1 MMKKTYKSSLLA
13 LSVLASFTSCSESE
27 SLQQAN
33 LSKDKITF
41 HATLDNSWKPMSPA
55 SSSRAA
61 IAAATEKGPIV
72 VPTPFGKPLYLHPVV
87 QDGIHIWSKEG
98 KPITR
103 SGAPLEDVEHER
115 VAQTRGSMKD
125 NIGAY
130 GSFGVT
136 AIYKNGE
143 NNLSLFQEENGDP
156 KIAVATSTTEDKV
169 WEIKDS
175 RWPVGSEVSFHAFA
189 PYSAGSTSPLGFKP
203 DVDNEKTQ
211 ITYTASTTDIV
222 NQPDLILATAKG
234 SQSDNALDLNFNHAL
249 TAVTFA
255 IDKDLADVLGAGKK
269 LTSITLSGIPNE
281 GTYDLAVMKGEGTAA
296 PVWQLA
302 QDGGSNKTGT
312 YTFDLKNQDIVTG
325 KDFALTS
332 DNNTLMMIP
341 QTLPETAKLNFQFE
355 LDGVLQSLIIDM
367 KDQVWLPGK
376 SVIYK
381 LSASAINTLSN
392 PEVIFPDN
400 TEWTKVGYPKSS
412 FEVGEAIGLYA
423 VSKDGKVV
431 IPNVKLTKG
440 QDGNWKTEND
450 QRFLFTTNYSYFAYY
465 PYRNSPDPLDVNVN
479 ATTADEFFKDKI
491 AKWEPAKDQKEKSAL
506 LNQDLQVASG
516 VVEADASTLTFEMA
530 HSMGLAVL
538 NLKDKKV
545 VERRTF
551 RTTDFTYYFPELPD
565 NLRATSAPDKSLYT
579 DSETEPSQTVHASTN
594 FKSYSPYMSK
604 KNLYMQIIKPS
615 ENVVFVAAEE
625 KGKPRSGWGA
635 LYPDRSTFSVTEN
648 GVVSK
653 DIYSD
658 ADFYYLACYLT
669 AKDKYEDNK
678 VQKFVVTANGTYKL
692 QCWGASGIGQQNND
706 WGGRGGYAEG
716 DCTLDM
722 SKILYVCVGGKGNQY
737 NNPTTSYGK
746 VYYNWGGGYGGG
758 ATSIT
763 TTLRYEGVR
772 KGLKSE
778 TEKGQLAEYVNHKD
792 EVLLVAGGGGGAEW
806 SGQYGGAGG
815 GDNGGTPKTGT
826 TNNYTGAK
834 CWCFGKGATQTAGGD
849 AIGQD
854 HVCNGGEKAGFGY
867 GGSAATNN
875 DFGPTGGGGWYGGG
889 GAPLG
894 GIAGGGSS
902 YGKTSNSPYSS
913 TAPILTNYKTIC
925 GWSNF
930 SPYNESENKIPVP
943 GGKSNEFE
951 QKGHEGHGA
960 CVITQTSFN

>member
-1 MMKKTYKSSLLA
+1 MKKTYKSSLLA

-41 HATLDNSWKPMSPA
+41 HATLDNSWKPLSPA

-72 VPTPFGKPLYLHPVV
+72 VSTPFGKPLYLHPVV

-156 KIAVATSTTEDKV
+156 KIAVATSTNEDKV

-203 DVDNEKTQ
+203 DVDGEKTL

-234 SQSDNALDLNFNHAL
+234 SQSDNALGLNFSHAL

-281 GTYDLAVMKGEGTAA
+281 GTYELAVMKGEGNAA
-296 PVWQLA
+296 PEWQFA
-302 QDGGSNKTGT
+302 RDGGSYKTGI
-312 YTFDLKNQDIVTG
+312 YTFDLKDQNIVTG

-341 QTLPETAKLNFQFE
+341 QTLPESAKLNFQFE

-381 LSASAINTLSN
+381 LSAKAINTLSN
-392 PEVIFPDN
+392 PDVIFPDN
-400 TEWTKVGYPKSS
+400 TEWAKVGYPKSS
-412 FEVGEAIGLYA
+412 FDAGEAIGLYA
-423 VSKDGKVV
+423 VSKDGLVV

-465 PYRNSPDPLDVNVN
+465 PYRNSPYPLDVNVN
-479 ATTADEFFKDKI
+479 AATADEFFKDKI
-491 AKWEPAKDQKEKSAL
+491 AKWEPANDQKEESAL
-506 LNQDLQVASG
+506 VSQDLQVASG
-516 VVEADASTLTFEMA
+516 VVKADASTLEFNMA
-530 HSMGLAVL
+530 RQVGLAVL
-538 NLKDKKV
+538 TLSDKKIPV
-545 VERRTF
+545 TCYFKDNSYMYYYGDKTITPNISKTEGEWTL
-551 RTTDFTYYFPELPD
+551 TASTDFIG
-565 NLRATSAPDKSLYT
+565 N
-579 DSETEPSQTVHASTN
+579 V
-594 FKSYSPYMSK
+594 PYCVTK
-604 KNLYMQIIKPS
+604 GTKYLQIIPLRVQTSFKAGNPNDDTRTHWGFLKS
-615 ENVVFVAAEE
+615 HSLTSTESTPQQLSIQADPAFIYGVRDFEYDTGYNPVTGAGVGHEVDFVQE
-625 KGKPRSGWGA
+625 
-635 LYPDRSTFSVTEN
+635 F
-648 GVVSK
+648 GVPE
-653 DIYSD
+653 D
-658 ADFYYLACYLT
+658 A
-669 AKDKYEDNK
+669 
-678 VQKFVVTANGTYKL
+678 TYKL
-692 QCWGASGIGQQNND
+692 ECWGAGSAKNTAWNGYSYSGFG
-706 WGGRGGYAEG
+706 GGYSKGNA
-716 DCTLDM
+716 TL
-722 SKILYVCVGGKGNQY
+722 KEKNTLYVCVGGEGTRNDPNKPNHGS
-737 NNPTTSYGK
+737 SYGGFGG
-746 VYYNWGGGYGGG
+746 YNGGRDSRNGANISKIGGSGGGGATHIGFKKAMLTAFKQDYDTQLIMVAGGRGGDCYHWEGGYGGG
-758 ATSIT
+758 DAGGFSNSASQGHNAISNYDASGNFYDPHKNNAPSWYKFGMGEQA
-763 TTLRYEGVR
+763 RQAAG
-772 KGLKSE
+772 
-778 TEKGQLAEYVNHKD
+778 TEHGS
-792 EVLLVAGGGGGAEW
+792 GGGGGGFW
-806 SGQYGGAGG
+806 GGWAG
-815 GDNGGTPKTGT
+815 
-826 TNNYTGAK
+826 TNS
-834 CWCFGKGATQTAGGD
+834 
-849 AIGQD
+849 
-854 HVCNGGEKAGFGY
+854 V
-867 GGSAATNN
+867 SS
-875 DFGPTGGGGWYGGG
+875 GGGGTGYVNK
-889 GAPLG
+889 AFLSQDAET
-894 GIAGGGSS
+894 IAGN
-902 YGKTSNSPYSS
+902 KTFKSPAGIDE
-913 TAPILTNYKTIC
+913 T
-925 GWSNF
+925 
-930 SPYNESENKIPVP
+930 
-943 GGKSNEFE
+943 
-951 QKGHEGHGA
+951 GHKGHGA
-960 CVITQTSFN
+960 AKISWEAKKCFNP

>member
-143 NNLSLFQEENGDP
+143 NNVSLFQEENGDP

-281 GTYDLAVMKGEGTAA
+281 GTYDLAVMKGEGNAA
-296 PVWQLA
+296 PEWQLA
-302 QDGGSNKTGT
+302 QDGGSNKTGK
-312 YTFDLKNQDIVTG
+312 YTFDLKDQDIVTG

-341 QTLPETAKLNFQFE
+341 QTLPESAKLNFQFE

-367 KDQVWLPGK
+367 KDQVWQPGK

-381 LSASAINTLSN
+381 LSAKAINTLNN
-392 PEVIFPDN
+392 PEVVYP
-400 TEWTKVGYPKSS
+400 TTWTAVGYPKQS
-412 FEVGEAIGLYA
+412 FNANEAVGLYA

-431 IPNVKLTKG
+431 IPNIKLVKQ
-440 QDGNWKTEND
+440 QDDQGNSIWKTENN
-450 QRFLFTTNYSYFAYY
+450 QRFLFTTNYKYFAYY
-465 PYRNSPDPLDVNVN
+465 PYSNTAPTIDKE
-479 ATTADEFFKDKI
+479 ATTAAAFFKDMI
-491 AKWEPAKDQKEKSAL
+491 DKWTPVSAQQNVNTL
-506 LNQDLQVASG
+506 VSQDLQVASG
-516 VVEADASTLTFEMA
+516 VVKADASTLEFKMD
-530 HSMGLAVL
+530 HQVSLAVL
-538 NLKDKKV
+538 TLSDKKIPV
-545 VERRTF
+545 TCYFKDNSYMYYYGDKSKVPNISKTEGEKTLIAS
-551 RTTDFTYYFPELPD
+551 TDFKDHVPYCINKGTKYLQIIPLGVQTSFKAGNPNDDTRTYWGFLKSHSLTPTESTPQQLSIQADPAFIYLVRDFAYDTRYNP
-565 NLRATSAPDKSLYT
+565 ATGAGVGH
-579 DSETEPSQTVHASTN
+579 ETE
-594 FKSYSPYMSK
+594 
-604 KNLYMQIIKPS
+604 
-615 ENVVFVAAEE
+615 FVQEFRVPE
-625 KGKPRSGWGA
+625 
-635 LYPDRSTFSVTEN
+635 
-648 GVVSK
+648 
-653 DIYSD
+653 D
-658 ADFYYLACYLT
+658 AI
-669 AKDKYEDNK
+669 
-678 VQKFVVTANGTYKL
+678 YKL
-692 QCWGASGIGQQNND
+692 ECWGASSQQNTAWNGYGYPDDGGGYSIGNAKLKEKNTLYICVGGLGIGNGTNGTRWYGGWPGYNGGATGRDAYMHDTSRYGSCGGGGATHIGFKKAMLTAFKKDYDTQLIMVA
-706 WGGRGGYAEG
+706 GGRGG
-716 DCTLDM
+716 DC
-722 SKILYVCVGGKGNQY
+722 
-737 NNPTTSYGK
+737 
-746 VYYNWGGGYGGG
+746 YNWVGGYGGG
-758 ATSIT
+758 DTAGAMTYANNDKTVISNYDGNGNFIDPKNSKNNIPYWYLFGMGVT
-763 TTLRYEGVR
+763 PRDSQSTPRYPN
-772 KGLKSE
+772 
-778 TEKGQLAEYVNHKD
+778 AC
-792 EVLLVAGGGGGAEW
+792 
-806 SGQYGGAGG
+806 GGAGG
-815 GDNGGTPKTGT
+815 GFWGGWAVSSTG
-826 TNNYTGAK
+826 Y
-834 CWCFGKGATQTAGGD
+834 
-849 AIGQD
+849 
-854 HVCNGGEKAGFGY
+854 Y
-867 GGSAATNN
+867 GS
-875 DFGPTGGGGWYGGG
+875 GGGGTGYVNK
-889 GAPLG
+889 AFLDSEAKT
-894 GIAGGGSS
+894 IAG
-902 YGKTSNSPYSS
+902 NQQFDSPDGE
-913 TAPILTNYKTIC
+913 K
-925 GWSNF
+925 
-930 SPYNESENKIPVP
+930 EN
-943 GGKSNEFE
+943 
-951 QKGHEGHGA
+951 GHKGHGA
-960 CVITQTSFN
+960 AKISWEAKKCFKP

>member
-1 MMKKTYKSSLLA
+1 MKKTYKSSLLA

-41 HATLDNSWKPMSPA
+41 HATLDNSWKSMSPA

-72 VPTPFGKPLYLHPVV
+72 VSTPFGKPLYLHPVV

-156 KIAVATSTTEDKV
+156 KIAVATSTNEDKV

-189 PYSAGSTSPLGFKP
+189 PYSTGSTSPLGFMP
-203 DVDNEKTQ
+203 DVDNEKTR

-281 GTYDLAVMKGEGTAA
+281 GTYDLAVMKGEGNAA
-296 PVWQLA
+296 PEWQFA
-302 QDGGSNKTGT
+302 QDGGSNKIGT
-312 YTFDLKNQDIVTG
+312 YTFDLKDQEIVTG

-381 LSASAINTLSN
+381 LSAKAINTLSN

-400 TEWTKVGYPKSS
+400 TEWAKVGYPKSS

-440 QDGNWKTEND
+440 QDGSWKTENN
-450 QRFLFTTNYSYFAYY
+450 QKFLFTTNYSYFAYY
-465 PYRNSPDPLDVNVN
+465 PYRNSPDPQDVNVN
-479 ATTADEFFKDKI
+479 AATADEFFKDKI
-491 AKWEPAKDQKEKSAL
+491 AKWEPAKDQKEESAL
-506 LNQDLQVASG
+506 VSQDLQVASG
-516 VVEADASTLTFEMA
+516 VIKADASTLEFNMA
-530 HSMGLAVL
+530 RQVGLAVL
-538 NLKDKKV
+538 TLSDKKIPV
-545 VERRTF
+545 TCYFKDNSYMYYYGDKTIEPKISKTEGEK
-551 RTTDFTYYFPELPD
+551 TLTASTDFIG
-565 NLRATSAPDKSLYT
+565 N
-579 DSETEPSQTVHASTN
+579 V
-594 FKSYSPYMSK
+594 PYCVTK
-604 KNLYMQIIKPS
+604 GTKYLQIIPLRVQTSFKAGNP
-615 ENVVFVAAEE
+615 NDDT
-625 KGKPRSGWGA
+625 RTHWGF
-635 LYPDRSTFSVTEN
+635 LKSHSLTPTESTPQQLSIQADPAFIN
-648 GVVSK
+648 GVR
-653 DIYSD
+653 
-658 ADFYYLACYLT
+658 DFEYDTRYDPVTGAG
-669 AKDKYEDNK
+669 AGHEIEFI
-678 VQKFVVTANGTYKL
+678 QEFVVPEDETYKL
-692 QCWGASGIGQQNND
+692 ECWGASSQINTAWHGYGYPD
-706 WGGRGGYAEG
+706 DGGGY
-716 DCTLDM
+716 
-722 SKILYVCVGGKGNQY
+722 SKGNANLKEKNTLYVCVGGVGTA
-737 NNPTTSYGK
+737 NNPNAPQGRNYG
-746 VYYNWGGGYGGG
+746 GFGGYNGGANSRNGVNRNYLGGCGGGG
-758 ATSIT
+758 ATHIGFKKQLLSAFKEDYAAQLIMVAGGRGGDCYDYTGGCGGGDTAGACTSYKEGTFVATNYDINNNFIGPQDSNVPNWYSFGHGIT
-763 TTLRYEGVR
+763 GRMAYDY
-772 KGLKSE
+772 GL
-778 TEKGQLAEYVNHKD
+778 
-792 EVLLVAGGGGGAEW
+792 GGGGGGFW
-806 SGQYGGAGG
+806 GG
-815 GDNGGTPKTGT
+815 
-826 TNNYTGAK
+826 Y
-834 CWCFGKGATQTAGGD
+834 ATFYW
-849 AIGQD
+849 
-854 HVCNGGEKAGFGY
+854 K
-867 GGSAATNN
+867 SS
-875 DFGPTGGGGWYGGG
+875 GGGGTGYVNK
-889 GAPLG
+889 AFLDSEAKT
-894 GIAGGGSS
+894 IAGDQLFD
-902 YGKTSNSPYSS
+902 SPS
-913 TAPILTNYKTIC
+913 
-925 GWSNF
+925 GVQ
-930 SPYNESENKIPVP
+930 ER
-943 GGKSNEFE
+943 
-951 QKGHEGHGA
+951 GHKGHGA
-960 CVITQTSFN
+960 AKISWEAKKCFNP

>member
-72 VPTPFGKPLYLHPVV
+72 VSTPFGKPLYLHPVV

-189 PYSAGSTSPLGFKP
+189 PYSAGSTSPLSFTP
-203 DVDNEKTQ
+203 DVDGEKTQ
-211 ITYTASTTDIV
+211 IKYIALTGKEEIKA
-222 NQPDLILATAKG
+222 QPDLILATAKG
-234 SQSDNALDLNFNHAL
+234 SQSDNALGLNFNHAL

-302 QDGGSNKTGT
+302 QDGGSNKIGT
-312 YTFDLKNQDIVTG
+312 YTFDLKDQDIVTG

-367 KDQVWLPGK
+367 KDQVWQPGK

-400 TEWTKVGYPKSS
+400 TEWAKVGYPKSS
-412 FEVGEAIGLYA
+412 FEDGDAIGLYA

-440 QDGNWKTEND
+440 QDGIWKTENN

-465 PYRNSPDPLDVNVN
+465 PYRNTPDPLDVDVN
-479 ATTADEFFKDKI
+479 AATADEFFKDKI
-491 AKWEPAKDQKEKSAL
+491 TNWNPVKEQKTKDVL
-506 LNQDLQVASG
+506 LRQDLQVAEG
-516 VVEADASTLTFEMA
+516 VIKGDASTLTFNMA

-538 NLKDKKV
+538 NLKEKMVPVK
-545 VERRTF
+545 RTF
-551 RTTDFTYYFPELPD
+551 TTNNYTYYFPKFEGRVTTKP
-565 NLRATSAPDKSLYT
+565 ATTEYT
-579 DSETEPSQTVHASTN
+579 DATEKMTIGVSKNFEGNIPYLASPTE
-594 FKSYSPYMSK
+594 SR
-604 KNLYMQIIKPS
+604 YMQIVKP
-615 ENVVFVAAEE
+615 VTDVAFKAAETSVDKRDSWGILE
-625 KGKPRSGWGA
+625 KDKN
-635 LYPDRSTFSVTEN
+635 TFNVAKNSV
-648 GVVSK
+648 SAK
-653 DIYSD
+653 DITAD
-658 ADFYYLACYLT
+658 AEFYNFSRYYTLKKEVETFT
-669 AKDKYEDNK
+669 APED
-678 VQKFVVTANGTYKL
+678 GDCKL
-692 QCWGASGIGQQNND
+692 ECWGAN
-706 WGGRGGYAEG
+706 GGSTTGKGGGYTYGSLKNVAKG
-716 DCTLDM
+716 KQLF
-722 SKILYVCVGGKGNQY
+722 VCVGGKGQDQLPAWNVAQGGY
-737 NNPTTSYGK
+737 N
-746 VYYNWGGGYGGG
+746 GGGTGG
-758 ATSIT
+758 
-763 TTLRYEGVR
+763 
-772 KGLKSE
+772 
-778 TEKGQLAEYVNHKD
+778 
-792 EVLLVAGGGGGAEW
+792 GGGGGATHIALTTGLLTQFVDTY
-806 SGQYGGAGG
+806 SSLLLMVAGGAAGCSWGTNDSRAAFGG
-815 GDNGGTPKTGT
+815 GEEGGMAYNPQHNRNDGIAGQNPPRERFGQGQNGRNGTHNNQGQEGNSGGGGGFCGGYSVYAVGAR
-826 TNNYTGAK
+826 TNA
-834 CWCFGKGATQTAGGD
+834 
-849 AIGQD
+849 
-854 HVCNGGEKAGFGY
+854 
-867 GGSAATNN
+867 
-875 DFGPTGGGGWYGGG
+875 TGGGGSGYVNTKLLED
-889 GAPLG
+889 AKT
-894 GIAGGGSS
+894 IAGNT
-902 YGKTSNSPYSS
+902 KFLSP
-913 TAPILTNYKTIC
+913 TGIEEL
-925 GWSNF
+925 
-930 SPYNESENKIPVP
+930 
-943 GGKSNEFE
+943 
-951 QKGHEGHGA
+951 GHQGDGA
-960 CVITQTSFN
+960 AVITWFVKKPSTTK

>member
-1 MMKKTYKSSLLA
+1 MKKTYKSSLLA

-33 LSKDKITF
+33 LSNDKITF
-41 HATLDNSWKPMSPA
+41 HATLDNSWKPLSPA

-72 VPTPFGKPLYLHPVV
+72 VSTPFGKPLYLHPVV

-156 KIAVATSTTEDKV
+156 KIAVATSTNEDKV

-189 PYSAGSTSPLGFKP
+189 PCSTGSTSPLGFMP
-203 DVDNEKTQ
+203 DVDNEKTR
-211 ITYTASTTDIV
+211 IKYIALTGKEEIKA
-222 NQPDLILATAKG
+222 QPDLILATAKG

-269 LTSITLSGIPNE
+269 LTSIILSGIPNE
-281 GTYDLAVMKGEGTAA
+281 GTYELAVMKGEGNAA
-296 PVWQLA
+296 PEWQLA
-302 QDGGSNKTGT
+302 QDGGSYKTGI
-312 YTFDLKNQDIVTG
+312 YTFDLKDQDIVTG

-367 KDQVWLPGK
+367 KGQIWQPGK

-392 PEVIFPDN
+392 PEVVYP
-400 TEWTKVGYPKSS
+400 TTWTAVGYPKQS
-412 FEVGEAIGLYA
+412 FNNNEAIGLYA
-423 VSKDGKVV
+423 VSKDGLVV

-465 PYRNSPDPLDVNVN
+465 PYRNTPDPLDVNVK
-479 ATTADEFFKDKI
+479 ATTADEFFKDMI
-491 AKWEPAKDQKEKSAL
+491 TNWNPVKEQTTEDVL
-506 LNQDLQVASG
+506 LKQDLQVASG

-579 DSETEPSQTVHASTN
+579 DSETEPSQTVYASTN
-594 FKSYSPYMSK
+594 FKGHSPYKSK
-604 KNLYMQIIKPS
+604 ENLYMQIIKPS

-625 KGKPRSGWGA
+625 TGKPRSGWGA

-678 VQKFVVTANGTYKL
+678 VQKFVATAKGTYKL

-826 TNNYTGAK
+826 TNSYTGAT

-854 HVCNGGEKAGFGY
+854 HACNGGEKAGFGY

-889 GAPLG
+889 GSPNAS
-894 GIAGGGSS
+894 IAGGGSS

>member
-1 MMKKTYKSSLLA
+1 MKKTYKSSLLA

-143 NNLSLFQEENGDP
+143 NNVSLFQEENGDP
-156 KIAVATSTTEDKV
+156 KIAVATSTNEDKV

-189 PYSAGSTSPLGFKP
+189 PYSAGSTSPLSFTP
-203 DVDNEKTQ
+203 DVDGEKTQ
-211 ITYTASTTDIV
+211 IKYIALTGVDEIKA
-222 NQPDLILATAKG
+222 QPDLILATAKG

-281 GTYDLAVMKGEGTAA
+281 GTYNLAVMKGEGTAA

-302 QDGGSNKTGT
+302 QDGGSNKTET
-312 YTFDLKNQDIVTG
+312 YTFDLKDQNIVTG

-341 QTLPETAKLNFQFE
+341 QTLPESAKLNFQFE

-367 KDQVWLPGK
+367 KDQVWQPGK

-400 TEWTKVGYPKSS
+400 TEWAKVGYPKSS
-412 FEVGEAIGLYA
+412 FEDGDAIGLYA
-423 VSKDGKVV
+423 VSKDGLVV

-440 QDGNWKTEND
+440 QDGIWKTEND

-465 PYRNSPDPLDVNVN
+465 PYRNSSDPLDVNVK

-491 AKWEPAKDQKEKSAL
+491 NKWQPAKEQNEESAL
-506 LNQDLQVASG
+506 VSQDLQVASG
-516 VVEADASTLTFEMA
+516 VVKADASTLEFKMD
-530 HSMGLAVL
+530 HQVSLAVL
-538 NLKDKKV
+538 TLSDKKIPV
-545 VERRTF
+545 TCYFKDNSYKYYYGDKTIEPKISKTEGEK
-551 RTTDFTYYFPELPD
+551 TLTASTDFIG
-565 NLRATSAPDKSLYT
+565 N
-579 DSETEPSQTVHASTN
+579 V
-594 FKSYSPYMSK
+594 PYCVTK
-604 KNLYMQIIKPS
+604 GTKYLQIIPLRVQTSFKAGNP
-615 ENVVFVAAEE
+615 NDNT
-625 KGKPRSGWGA
+625 RTHWGF
-635 LYPDRSTFSVTEN
+635 LKSHSLTPTESTPQELSIQADPAFIN
-648 GVVSK
+648 GVR
-653 DIYSD
+653 
-658 ADFYYLACYLT
+658 DFAYDTRYNPVTGAG
-669 AKDKYEDNK
+669 AGHEIEFI
-678 VQKFVVTANGTYKL
+678 QEFVVPEDATYKL
-692 QCWGASGIGQQNND
+692 ECWGASSQKHTAWEGYNYPDDGGGYSKGNAKLEEKNTLYICVGGEGIRNSTINSSYWFGGYFGYNGGTTGRNGNGGGWGSCGGGGATHIGFKKEMLTAFKND
-706 WGGRGGYAEG
+706 YDTQLIMVAGGRGG
-716 DCTLDM
+716 DCYNY
-722 SKILYVCVGGKGNQY
+722 IGGH
-737 NNPTTSYGK
+737 
-746 VYYNWGGGYGGG
+746 GGGDTAG
-758 ATSIT
+758 AMDSNKGKTVISNYDGNGNFIDPKNSIKNIPYWY
-763 TTLRYEGVR
+763 LFG
-772 KGLKSE
+772 
-778 TEKGQLAEYVNHKD
+778 
-792 EVLLVAGGGGGAEW
+792 AGISPRH
-806 SGQYGGAGG
+806 SGSGKQHACGGAGG
-815 GDNGGTPKTGT
+815 GFWGGWASDRSD
-826 TNNYTGAK
+826 Y
-834 CWCFGKGATQTAGGD
+834 
-849 AIGQD
+849 
-854 HVCNGGEKAGFGY
+854 Y
-867 GGSAATNN
+867 GS
-875 DFGPTGGGGWYGGG
+875 GGGGTGYVNK
-889 GAPLG
+889 AFLVSEAKT
-894 GIAGGGSS
+894 IAG
-902 YGKTSNSPYSS
+902 NVQFDSP
-913 TAPILTNYKTIC
+913 NGVK
-925 GWSNF
+925 
-930 SPYNESENKIPVP
+930 ESGHKGNGAAKISWEA
-943 GGKSNEFE
+943 K
-951 QKGHEGHGA
+951 K
-960 CVITQTSFN
+960 CFNP

>member
-1 MMKKTYKSSLLA
+1 MKKTYKSSLLA

-115 VAQTRGSMKD
+115 VALTRGSMKD

-156 KIAVATSTTEDKV
+156 KIAVATSTNEDKV

-189 PYSAGSTSPLGFKP
+189 PYNAGSTSPLGFTP
-203 DVDNEKTQ
+203 DVDGEKTQ
-211 ITYTASTTDIV
+211 IKYIALTGKEEIKA
-222 NQPDLILATAKG
+222 QPDLILATAKG

-281 GTYDLAVMKGEGTAA
+281 GTYELAVMKGEGNAA
-296 PVWQLA
+296 PEWQFA
-302 QDGGSNKTGT
+302 RDGGSYKTGI
-312 YTFDLKNQDIVTG
+312 YTFDLKDQNIVTG

-341 QTLPETAKLNFQFE
+341 QTLPESAKLNFQFE

-392 PEVIFPDN
+392 PDVIFPDN

-412 FEVGEAIGLYA
+412 FEAGDAIGLYA
-423 VSKDGKVV
+423 VSKDGLVV

-440 QDGNWKTEND
+440 QDGIWKTENN

-479 ATTADEFFKDKI
+479 AATADEFFKDKI
-491 AKWEPAKDQKEKSAL
+491 AKWEPAKDQKEESAL
-506 LNQDLQVASG
+506 VSQDLQVASG
-516 VVEADASTLTFEMA
+516 VIKADASTLEFKMD
-530 HSMGLAVL
+530 HQVSLAVL
-538 NLKDKKV
+538 TLSDKKIPV
-545 VERRTF
+545 TCYFKDNSYMYYYGDKTIKPNISKTEGEQTL
-551 RTTDFTYYFPELPD
+551 TASTDFDGNVPYCVTKGTKYLQVIPLGVPTSFKAGNPNDDARTYWGF
-565 NLRATSAPDKSLYT
+565 
-579 DSETEPSQTVHASTN
+579 V
-594 FKSYSPYMSK
+594 KSYSLTPT
-604 KNLYMQIIKPS
+604 
-615 ENVVFVAAEE
+615 E
-625 KGKPRSGWGA
+625 
-635 LYPDRSTFSVTEN
+635 STPQVLSIQADPAFIN
-648 GVVSK
+648 GVR
-653 DIYSD
+653 
-658 ADFYYLACYLT
+658 DFAYDTRYNPVTGAG
-669 AKDKYEDNK
+669 AGHEIEFI
-678 VQKFVVTANGTYKL
+678 QEFVVPEDATYKL
-692 QCWGASGIGQQNND
+692 ECWGASSAKQTAWYGYENQYPDNG
-706 WGGRGGYAEG
+706 GGYSIGNA
-716 DCTLDM
+716 TL
-722 SKILYVCVGGKGNQY
+722 KEKNTLYVCVGGEGTPNVLNQPGYGTRYGGWGGY
-737 NNPTTSYGK
+737 NGGRNPRDSQWNGK
-746 VYYNWGGGYGGG
+746 LGGSGGGGATHIGFKKELLTAFKDDYDTQLIMVAGGRGGDCYNWTGGYGGG
-758 ATSIT
+758 DTAGPSYSQSQGTNVISNYDASGNFYDPHKNNAPYWYKFGWGEIA
-763 TTLRYEGVR
+763 REARG
-772 KGLKSE
+772 
-778 TEKGQLAEYVNHKD
+778 TEHGS
-792 EVLLVAGGGGGAEW
+792 GGGGGGFW
-806 SGQYGGAGG
+806 GGWAG
-815 GDNGGTPKTGT
+815 
-826 TNNYTGAK
+826 TNSY
-834 CWCFGKGATQTAGGD
+834 
-849 AIGQD
+849 
-854 HVCNGGEKAGFGY
+854 
-867 GGSAATNN
+867 SS
-875 DFGPTGGGGWYGGG
+875 GGGGTGYVNK
-889 GAPLG
+889 AFLDSEAKT
-894 GIAGGGSS
+894 IAG
-902 YGKTSNSPYSS
+902 NVEFDSPSGV
-913 TAPILTNYKTIC
+913 K
-925 GWSNF
+925 
-930 SPYNESENKIPVP
+930 E
-943 GGKSNEFE
+943 
-951 QKGHEGHGA
+951 KGHKGHGA
-960 CVITQTSFN
+960 AKISWEAKKCFNP

>member
-41 HATLDNSWKPMSPA
+41 HATLDNSWKPLSPA

-72 VPTPFGKPLYLHPVV
+72 VSTPFGKPLYLHPVV

-143 NNLSLFQEENGDP
+143 NNVSLFQEENGDP
-156 KIAVATSTTEDKV
+156 KIAVATSTNEDKV

-189 PYSAGSTSPLGFKP
+189 PYSAGSTSPLGFMP
-203 DVDNEKTQ
+203 DVDNEKTR

-222 NQPDLILATAKG
+222 NQPDLILATATG

-281 GTYDLAVMKGEGTAA
+281 GTYDLAVMKGEGNAA
-296 PVWQLA
+296 QEWQFA
-302 QDGGSNKTGT
+302 QDGGSNKIGT
-312 YTFDLKNQDIVTG
+312 YTFDLKDQDIVTG

-341 QTLPETAKLNFQFE
+341 QTLPESAKLNFQFE

-367 KDQVWLPGK
+367 KGQVWQPGK

-392 PEVIFPDN
+392 PEVVYPD
-400 TEWTKVGYPKSS
+400 TWTAVGYPKQS
-412 FEVGEAIGLYA
+412 FNNNEAIGLYA
-423 VSKDGKVV
+423 VSKDGLVV

-465 PYRNSPDPLDVNVN
+465 PYRNTPDPLNVNVK
-479 ATTADEFFKDKI
+479 ATTADEFFKDMI
-491 AKWEPAKDQKEKSAL
+491 TNWNPVKEQTTEDVL
-506 LNQDLQVASG
+506 LKQDLQVASG
-516 VVEADASTLTFEMA
+516 VVKADASTLTFEMA
-530 HSMGLAVL
+530 HSMGLAVM

-565 NLRATSAPDKSLYT
+565 NLRAISAPDKSLYT
-579 DSETEPSQTVHASTN
+579 DSETEPSQTVYASTN
-594 FKSYSPYMSK
+594 FKGHSPYKSK
-604 KNLYMQIIKPS
+604 ENLYMQIIKPF

-625 KGKPRSGWGA
+625 TGKPRSGWGA
-635 LYPDRSTFSVTEN
+635 LYPERSTFYVAKN
-648 GVVSK
+648 VAVSK

-658 ADFYYLACYLT
+658 ADFYYLACHLT

-678 VQKFVVTANGTYKL
+678 VQKFVATAKGTYKL
-692 QCWGASGIGQQNND
+692 QCWGASGRGLQNND

-722 SKILYVCVGGKGNQY
+722 SKTLYVCVGGKGNQY
-737 NNPTTSYGK
+737 NNPVYSYGTINFGQ
-746 VYYNWGGGYGGG
+746 YGNAYGGG

-763 TTLRYEGVR
+763 TTLRYDAVR
-772 KGLKSE
+772 DGLKNE
-778 TEKGQLAEYVNHKD
+778 TEKGQLVEYVNHKD

-815 GDNGGTPKTGT
+815 GDKGGTPQAQTYNIYNGQQCSSYGT
-826 TNNYTGAK
+826 
-834 CWCFGKGATQTAGGD
+834 GATQDEGGY
-849 AIGQD
+849 A
-854 HVCNGGEKAGFGY
+854 VGGNYWVRTEYKSGFGY
-867 GGSAATNN
+867 GGAAADAVG
-875 DFGPTGGGGWYGGG
+875 DFGANGGGGWYGGG
-889 GAPLG
+889 GSTGAG
-894 GIAGGGSS
+894 VAGGGSS
-902 YGKTSNSPYSS
+902 YGKTSSSPYSS

>member
-1 MMKKTYKSSLLA
+1 MKKTYKSSLLA

-41 HATLDNSWKPMSPA
+41 HATLDNSWKPLSPA

-156 KIAVATSTTEDKV
+156 KIAVATSTNEDKV

-189 PYSAGSTSPLGFKP
+189 PYSAGSTSPLSFMP
-203 DVDNEKTQ
+203 DVDGEKTQ
-211 ITYTASTTDIV
+211 IKYIALTGKEEIKA
-222 NQPDLILATAKG
+222 QPDLILATAKG

-281 GTYDLAVMKGEGTAA
+281 GTYDLAVMKGEGNAA
-296 PVWQLA
+296 PEWQFA
-302 QDGGSNKTGT
+302 QDGGSYKTGT
-312 YTFDLKNQDIVTG
+312 YTFDLKDQNIVTG

-341 QTLPETAKLNFQFE
+341 QTLPESAKLNFQFE

-367 KDQVWLPGK
+367 KDQVWQPGK

-381 LSASAINTLSN
+381 LSAKAINTLSN

-400 TEWTKVGYPKSS
+400 TEWAKVGYPKSS

-465 PYRNSPDPLDVNVN
+465 PYRNSPDPQDVNVN
-479 ATTADEFFKDKI
+479 AATADEFFKDKI
-491 AKWEPAKDQKEKSAL
+491 AKWEPAKDQKDKSAL
-506 LNQDLQVASG
+506 VSQDLQVAKG
-516 VVEADASTLTFEMA
+516 VIKGDASTLTFNMA

-538 NLKDKKV
+538 NLKSKEVPVK
-545 VERRTF
+545 RTF
-551 RTTDFTYYFPELPD
+551 TTNNYTYYFPKLEGRVTTKP
-565 NLRATSAPDKSLYT
+565 ATTEYT
-579 DSETEPSQTVHASTN
+579 DATEKMTIGVSKIFEGNIPYLASSTE
-594 FKSYSPYMSK
+594 SR
-604 KNLYMQIIKPS
+604 YMQIVKP
-615 ENVVFVAAEE
+615 VTDVAFKAAETSVDKRDSWGILE
-625 KGKPRSGWGA
+625 KDKN
-635 LYPDRSTFSVTEN
+635 TFNVAKNSV
-648 GVVSK
+648 SAK
-653 DIYSD
+653 DITAD
-658 ADFYYLACYLT
+658 AEFYNFSRYYTLKKEVETFT
-669 AKDKYEDNK
+669 APED
-678 VQKFVVTANGTYKL
+678 GDCKL
-692 QCWGASGIGQQNND
+692 ECWGAN
-706 WGGRGGYAEG
+706 GGSTTGKGGGYTYGSLKNVAKG
-716 DCTLDM
+716 KQLF
-722 SKILYVCVGGKGNQY
+722 VCVGGKGQDQLSAWNVAQGGY
-737 NNPTTSYGK
+737 NGGGT
-746 VYYNWGGGYGGG
+746 GGYGYAVPGG
-758 ATSIT
+758 
-763 TTLRYEGVR
+763 
-772 KGLKSE
+772 
-778 TEKGQLAEYVNHKD
+778 
-792 EVLLVAGGGGGAEW
+792 GGGGGATHIALATGLLTQFVDTY
-806 SGQYGGAGG
+806 SSQLLMVAGGAAGCSWGTGDSRAAFGG
-815 GDNGGTPKTGT
+815 GNEGGMAYNPQHNRNDGVAGQNPPRERFGQGQNGRNGTYNNQGQEGNSGGGGGFCGGYSGYAVGDR
-826 TNNYTGAK
+826 TNA
-834 CWCFGKGATQTAGGD
+834 
-849 AIGQD
+849 
-854 HVCNGGEKAGFGY
+854 
-867 GGSAATNN
+867 
-875 DFGPTGGGGWYGGG
+875 TGGGGSGYVNTKLLED
-889 GAPLG
+889 AKT
-894 GIAGGGSS
+894 IAGNT
-902 YGKTSNSPYSS
+902 KFLSP
-913 TAPILTNYKTIC
+913 TGIEEL
-925 GWSNF
+925 
-930 SPYNESENKIPVP
+930 
-943 GGKSNEFE
+943 
-951 QKGHEGHGA
+951 GHQGDGA
-960 CVITQTSFN
+960 AVITWFVKKPSTTK

>member
-156 KIAVATSTTEDKV
+156 KIAVATSTNEDKV

-189 PYSAGSTSPLGFKP
+189 PYSAGSTSPLGFMP
-203 DVDNEKTQ
+203 DVDNEKTR

-281 GTYDLAVMKGEGTAA
+281 GTYDLAVMKGEGNAA
-296 PVWQLA
+296 PEWQFA
-302 QDGGSNKTGT
+302 QDGGSNKIGT
-312 YTFDLKNQDIVTG
+312 YKFNLKDQDIVTG

-341 QTLPETAKLNFQFE
+341 QTLPESAKLNFQFE
-355 LDGVLQSLIIDM
+355 LDGVPQSLIIDM
-367 KDQVWLPGK
+367 KDQVWQPGK

-400 TEWTKVGYPKSS
+400 TEWAKVGYPKSS

-465 PYRNSPDPLDVNVN
+465 PYRNTPDPLDVNVK
-479 ATTADEFFKDKI
+479 ATTADEFFKDMITNWNPVK
-491 AKWEPAKDQKEKSAL
+491 EQKTEDVL
-506 LNQDLQVASG
+506 LRQDLQVAEG
-516 VVEADASTLTFEMA
+516 VIKGDASTLTFNMA

-538 NLKDKKV
+538 NLKAKMVPVK
-545 VERRTF
+545 RTF
-551 RTTDFTYYFPELPD
+551 TTNNYTYYFPKFEGRVTTKP
-565 NLRATSAPDKSLYT
+565 ATTEYT
-579 DSETEPSQTVHASTN
+579 DATEKMTIGVSKNFEGNIPYLASPTE
-594 FKSYSPYMSK
+594 SR
-604 KNLYMQIIKPS
+604 YMQIVKP
-615 ENVVFVAAEE
+615 VTDVAFKAAETSVDKRDSWGILE
-625 KGKPRSGWGA
+625 KDKN
-635 LYPDRSTFSVTEN
+635 TFNVAKNSV
-648 GVVSK
+648 SAK
-653 DIYSD
+653 DITAD
-658 ADFYYLACYLT
+658 AEFYNFSRYYTLKKEVETFT
-669 AKDKYEDNK
+669 APED
-678 VQKFVVTANGTYKL
+678 GDCKL
-692 QCWGASGIGQQNND
+692 ECWGAN
-706 WGGRGGYAEG
+706 GGSTTGKGGGYTYGSLKNVAKG
-716 DCTLDM
+716 KQLF
-722 SKILYVCVGGKGNQY
+722 VCVGGKGQDQLSAWNVAQGGY
-737 NNPTTSYGK
+737 NGGGT
-746 VYYNWGGGYGGG
+746 GGYGYAVLGG
-758 ATSIT
+758 
-763 TTLRYEGVR
+763 
-772 KGLKSE
+772 
-778 TEKGQLAEYVNHKD
+778 
-792 EVLLVAGGGGGAEW
+792 GGGGGATHIALATGLLTQFVDTY
-806 SGQYGGAGG
+806 SSQLLMVAGGAAGCSWGTNDSRAAFGG
-815 GDNGGTPKTGT
+815 GKEGGMAYNPQHNRNDGIAGQNPPRERFGQGQNGRNGTYNNQGQEGNSGGGGGFCGGYSVYAVGDR
-826 TNNYTGAK
+826 TNA
-834 CWCFGKGATQTAGGD
+834 
-849 AIGQD
+849 
-854 HVCNGGEKAGFGY
+854 
-867 GGSAATNN
+867 
-875 DFGPTGGGGWYGGG
+875 TGGGGSGYVNTNLLED
-889 GAPLG
+889 AQT
-894 GIAGGGSS
+894 IAGNT
-902 YGKTSNSPYSS
+902 KFLSP
-913 TAPILTNYKTIC
+913 TGIEEL
-925 GWSNF
+925 
-930 SPYNESENKIPVP
+930 
-943 GGKSNEFE
+943 
-951 QKGHEGHGA
+951 GHQGDGA
-960 CVITQTSFN
+960 AVITWFVKKPSTTK

>member
-1 MMKKTYKSSLLA
+1 MKKTYKSSLLA

-41 HATLDNSWKPMSPA
+41 HATLDNSWKPLSPA

-72 VPTPFGKPLYLHPVV
+72 VSTPFGKPLYLHPVV

-156 KIAVATSTTEDKV
+156 KIAVATSTNEDKV

-189 PYSAGSTSPLGFKP
+189 PYSAGSTSPLSFMP
-203 DVDNEKTQ
+203 DVDGEKTQ
-211 ITYTASTTDIV
+211 IKYIALTGKEEIKA
-222 NQPDLILATAKG
+222 QPDLILATAKG

-281 GTYDLAVMKGEGTAA
+281 GTYDLAVMKGEGNAA
-296 PVWQLA
+296 PEWQFA
-302 QDGGSNKTGT
+302 QDGGSYKTGT
-312 YTFDLKNQDIVTG
+312 YTFDLKDQNIVTG

-341 QTLPETAKLNFQFE
+341 QTLPESAKLNFQFE

-367 KDQVWLPGK
+367 KDQVWQPGK

-381 LSASAINTLSN
+381 LSAKAINTLSN

-400 TEWTKVGYPKSS
+400 TEWAKVGYPKSS

-491 AKWEPAKDQKEKSAL
+491 AKWEPAKVQKEETVLVS
-506 LNQDLQVASG
+506 QDLQVASG
-516 VVEADASTLTFEMA
+516 VVKADASTLEFKMV
-530 HSMGLAVL
+530 HQVSLAVL
-538 NLKDKKV
+538 SLSDKKIPV
-545 VERRTF
+545 TCYFKDNSYKYYYGDKTIEPKISKTEGERTL
-551 RTTDFTYYFPELPD
+551 TASTDFIG
-565 NLRATSAPDKSLYT
+565 N
-579 DSETEPSQTVHASTN
+579 V
-594 FKSYSPYMSK
+594 PYCVTK
-604 KNLYMQIIKPS
+604 GTKYLQIIPLRVQTSFKAGNP
-615 ENVVFVAAEE
+615 NDDT
-625 KGKPRSGWGA
+625 RTHWGF
-635 LYPDRSTFSVTEN
+635 LKSHSLTPTESTPQQLSIQADPAFIN
-648 GVVSK
+648 GVR
-653 DIYSD
+653 
-658 ADFYYLACYLT
+658 DFAYDTRYDPVTGAG
-669 AKDKYEDNK
+669 AGHEIEFI
-678 VQKFVVTANGTYKL
+678 QEFVVPEEATYKL
-692 QCWGASGIGQQNND
+692 ECWGASSVKQTAWYGYDYPDNG
-706 WGGRGGYAEG
+706 GGYSKG
-716 DCTLDM
+716 DAKL
-722 SKILYVCVGGKGNQY
+722 KITQTLYVCVGGEGTPNV
-737 NNPTTSYGK
+737 PYGQGQGR
-746 VYYNWGGGYGGG
+746 NWGGYGGYNGGRNPRNGYTNNLLGGSGGGG
-758 ATSIT
+758 ATHIGFKKAMLT
-763 TTLRYEGVR
+763 AF
-772 KGLKSE
+772 KSDYD
-778 TEKGQLAEYVNHKD
+778 TQLLMVAGGRGGDCNTATGGFGGGDTAVPSWSRSQGTNVISNYDGSGNFYDPHKNNAPNWYKFGMG
-792 EVLLVAGGGGGAEW
+792 EIARESQSGEHGSGGGGGGFW
-806 SGQYGGAGG
+806 GGWAG
-815 GDNGGTPKTGT
+815 
-826 TNNYTGAK
+826 TNSY
-834 CWCFGKGATQTAGGD
+834 
-849 AIGQD
+849 
-854 HVCNGGEKAGFGY
+854 
-867 GGSAATNN
+867 SS
-875 DFGPTGGGGWYGGG
+875 GGGGTGYINK
-889 GAPLG
+889 AFLDSEAKT
-894 GIAGGGSS
+894 IAGDQLFD
-902 YGKTSNSPYSS
+902 SPS
-913 TAPILTNYKTIC
+913 
-925 GWSNF
+925 GVQ
-930 SPYNESENKIPVP
+930 ER
-943 GGKSNEFE
+943 
-951 QKGHEGHGA
+951 GHKGHGA
-960 CVITQTSFN
+960 AKISWEAKKCFNP

>member
-156 KIAVATSTTEDKV
+156 KIAVATSTNEDKV

-189 PYSAGSTSPLGFKP
+189 PYSAGSTSPLSFTP
-203 DVDNEKTQ
+203 DVDGEKTQ
-211 ITYTASTTDIV
+211 IKYIALTGKEEIKA
-222 NQPDLILATAKG
+222 QPDLILATAKG

-302 QDGGSNKTGT
+302 QDGGSNKIGT
-312 YTFDLKNQDIVTG
+312 YTFDLKDQDIVTG

-341 QTLPETAKLNFQFE
+341 QTLPESAKLNFQFE

-367 KDQVWLPGK
+367 KDQVWQPGK

-381 LSASAINTLSN
+381 LSAKAINTLSN

-400 TEWTKVGYPKSS
+400 TEWAKVGYPKSS

-465 PYRNSPDPLDVNVN
+465 PYRNSPDPLDVNVK

-491 AKWEPAKDQKEKSAL
+491 NKWEPAKVQNEESAL
-506 LNQDLQVASG
+506 VSQDLQVASG
-516 VVEADASTLTFEMA
+516 VVKADASTLEFKMA
-530 HSMGLAVL
+530 HQVSLAVL
-538 NLKDKKV
+538 TLSDKKIPV
-545 VERRTF
+545 TCYFKDNSYMYYYGDKTIEPKISKTEGEK
-551 RTTDFTYYFPELPD
+551 TLTASTDFKD
-565 NLRATSAPDKSLYT
+565 H
-579 DSETEPSQTVHASTN
+579 V
-594 FKSYSPYMSK
+594 PYCINK
-604 KNLYMQIIKPS
+604 GTKYLQIIPLGVQTSFKAGNP
-615 ENVVFVAAEE
+615 NDDTRTHWGFVKSHSLTPTESTPQQLSIQADPAFIYGIRDFEYDTRYN
-625 KGKPRSGWGA
+625 PVTGA
-635 LYPDRSTFSVTEN
+635 GAGHEIEFIQE
-648 GVVSK
+648 
-653 DIYSD
+653 
-658 ADFYYLACYLT
+658 
-669 AKDKYEDNK
+669 
-678 VQKFVVTANGTYKL
+678 FVVPEDATYKL
-692 QCWGASGIGQQNND
+692 ECWGASSQKQTSWYGYGYPDN
-706 WGGRGGYAEG
+706 GGGYSIGNAILQEKN
-716 DCTLDM
+716 T
-722 SKILYVCVGGKGNQY
+722 LYVCVGGEGIA
-737 NNPTTSYGK
+737 NNPNTSQGGGWGGFGG
-746 VYYNWGGGYGGG
+746 YNGGRHPRNGASGRQRGGSGGGGATHIGFKKAMLTAFQQDYDTQLIMVAGGRGGDCHHWTGGYGGG
-758 ATSIT
+758 DTAGGCQSTSQGFTVISN
-763 TTLRYEGVR
+763 YDASGNFIEP
-772 KGLKSE
+772 KGSNKNIPWWYHFGIGEIARLAQGSE
-778 TEKGQLAEYVNHKD
+778 NGSGGGAGGFWGGWAGTNSVS
-792 EVLLVAGGGGGAEW
+792 AGGGGTGYVNKAILDSE
-806 SGQYGGAGG
+806 A
-815 GDNGGTPKTGT
+815 KT
-826 TNNYTGAK
+826 
-834 CWCFGKGATQTAGGD
+834 
-849 AIGQD
+849 
-854 HVCNGGEKAGFGY
+854 
-867 GGSAATNN
+867 
-875 DFGPTGGGGWYGGG
+875 
-889 GAPLG
+889 
-894 GIAGGGSS
+894 IAG
-902 YGKTSNSPYSS
+902 NVQFDSP
-913 TAPILTNYKTIC
+913 NGVK
-925 GWSNF
+925 
-930 SPYNESENKIPVP
+930 ENGHKGNGAAKISWEA
-943 GGKSNEFE
+943 K
-951 QKGHEGHGA
+951 K
-960 CVITQTSFN
+960 CFNP

>member
-41 HATLDNSWKPMSPA
+41 HATLDNSWKPLSPA

-143 NNLSLFQEENGDP
+143 NNVSLFQEENGDP
-156 KIAVATSTTEDKV
+156 KIAVATSTNEDKV

-203 DVDNEKTQ
+203 DVDTEKTQ

-234 SQSDNALDLNFNHAL
+234 SQSNDALDLNFSHAL

-255 IDKDLADVLGAGKK
+255 IDKDLAGVLGAGKK

-296 PVWQLA
+296 PKWQFA
-302 QDGGSNKTGT
+302 QDGGSNKTET
-312 YTFDLKNQDIVTG
+312 YTFDLKDQDIVTG

-332 DNNTLMMIP
+332 DKNTLMMIP
-341 QTLPETAKLNFQFE
+341 QTLPESAKLNFQFE

-367 KDQVWLPGK
+367 KDQVWQPGK

-381 LSASAINTLSN
+381 LSAKAINTLNN
-392 PEVIFPDN
+392 PEVVFPDN
-400 TEWTKVGYPKSS
+400 TEWAKVGYPKSA
-412 FEVGEAIGLYA
+412 FGDGDAIGLYA

-440 QDGNWKTEND
+440 QDGIWKTENN

-465 PYRNSPDPLDVNVN
+465 PYRNTPDPLDVNVK

-491 AKWEPAKDQKEKSAL
+491 EKWEPAKVQKEESAL
-506 LNQDLQVASG
+506 VSQDLQVASG
-516 VVEADASTLTFEMA
+516 IVKADASTLEFKMA
-530 HSMGLAVL
+530 RQVGLAVL
-538 NLKDKKV
+538 TLSDKTIPVTCYFKDNSYMYYYGDKSKVPNISKKV
-545 VERRTF
+545 GE
-551 RTTDFTYYFPELPD
+551 TTLT
-565 NLRATSAPDKSLYT
+565 
-579 DSETEPSQTVHASTN
+579 ASTE
-594 FKSYSPYMSK
+594 FKDHVPYCINK
-604 KNLYMQIIKPS
+604 GTKYLQIVSLGVQTSFKAGNPNG
-615 ENVVFVAAEE
+615 ETRTHWGFV
-625 KGKPRSGWGA
+625 KSHSLTPTN
-635 LYPDRSTFSVTEN
+635 STPLELSIQADPEFLN
-648 GVVSK
+648 GVRDFEYDTRYDPVSGAGRGQELEF
-653 DIYSD
+653 IQEFIVPED
-658 ADFYYLACYLT
+658 A
-669 AKDKYEDNK
+669 
-678 VQKFVVTANGTYKL
+678 TYKL
-692 QCWGASGIGQQNND
+692 ECWGASSQVNTAWYGYEYPDDGGGYTKGDAKLEARNCLYICVGGVGTANNPHAPQGRNYGGFGGYNGGSDSRNGANRNYLGGSGGGGATHIGFKKQLLYAFNEDYATQLIMVA
-706 WGGRGGYAEG
+706 GGRGG
-716 DCTLDM
+716 D
-722 SKILYVCVGGKGNQY
+722 
-737 NNPTTSYGK
+737 SYD
-746 VYYNWGGGYGGG
+746 YTGGYGGG
-758 ATSIT
+758 DTAGACTS
-763 TTLRYEGVR
+763 YKEGVFVVTNYDAN
-772 KGLKSE
+772 GNFIGPQD
-778 TEKGQLAEYVNHKD
+778 TNVPNWYTFGYGIPGMMAYDYGN
-792 EVLLVAGGGGGAEW
+792 GGGGGGFW
-806 SGQYGGAGG
+806 GG
-815 GDNGGTPKTGT
+815 
-826 TNNYTGAK
+826 
-834 CWCFGKGATQTAGGD
+834 FATYYW
-849 AIGQD
+849 
-854 HVCNGGEKAGFGY
+854 K
-867 GGSAATNN
+867 SS
-875 DFGPTGGGGWYGGG
+875 GGGGTGYVNK
-889 GAPLG
+889 AFLDSEAKT
-894 GIAGGGSS
+894 IAG
-902 YGKTSNSPYSS
+902 NELFDSPS
-913 TAPILTNYKTIC
+913 
-925 GWSNF
+925 GVQ
-930 SPYNESENKIPVP
+930 ER
-943 GGKSNEFE
+943 
-951 QKGHEGHGA
+951 GHKGHGA
-960 CVITQTSFN
+960 AKISWEAKKCFNP

>member
-1 MMKKTYKSSLLA
+1 MKKTYKSSLLA

-41 HATLDNSWKPMSPA
+41 HATLDNSWKPLSPA

-115 VAQTRGSMKD
+115 VAQTRGTMSTKTD
-125 NIGAY
+125 LSDY
-130 GSFGVT
+130 QSFGVT

-143 NNLSLFQEENGDP
+143 NNVSLFQEENGDP

-234 SQSDNALDLNFNHAL
+234 SQSDNALGLNFSHAL

-296 PVWQLA
+296 PEWQFA
-302 QDGGSNKTGT
+302 QDGGSNKTGK
-312 YTFDLKNQDIVTG
+312 YTFDLKDQDIVTG

-367 KDQVWLPGK
+367 KDQVWQPGK

-381 LSASAINTLSN
+381 LSASAISQLSN

-400 TEWTKVGYPKSS
+400 TEWAKVGYPKSA
-412 FEVGEAIGLYA
+412 FGDGDAIGLYA

-440 QDGNWKTEND
+440 QDGIWKTANN

-465 PYRNSPDPLDVNVN
+465 PYRNSPGPQDVNVN
-479 ATTADEFFKDKI
+479 AATADEFFKDKI
-491 AKWEPAKDQKEKSAL
+491 AKWEPAKDQKEESAL
-506 LNQDLQVASG
+506 VSQDLQVASG
-516 VVEADASTLTFEMA
+516 VIKADASTLEFNMA
-530 HSMGLAVL
+530 RQVGLAVL
-538 NLKDKKV
+538 TLSDKKIPV
-545 VERRTF
+545 TCYFKDNSYMYYYGDKTITPNISKTVGERTL
-551 RTTDFTYYFPELPD
+551 TASTDFIGNVPYCVTKGTKYLQIIP
-565 NLRATSAPDKSLYT
+565 LRVQTSFKAGNPNDDT
-579 DSETEPSQTVHASTN
+579 RTHWGFV
-594 FKSYSPYMSK
+594 KSYSLTP
-604 KNLYMQIIKPS
+604 
-615 ENVVFVAAEE
+615 
-625 KGKPRSGWGA
+625 
-635 LYPDRSTFSVTEN
+635 TEN
-648 GVVSK
+648 TPQELSIQADPAFINGVRDFEYDTRYDPVTGAGAGHE
-653 DIYSD
+653 IEFIQEFIVPED
-658 ADFYYLACYLT
+658 A
-669 AKDKYEDNK
+669 
-678 VQKFVVTANGTYKL
+678 TYKL
-692 QCWGASGIGQQNND
+692 ECWGASSQVNTAWHGYGYPDDGGGYTKGDAKLEARNCLYICVGGVGTANNPHAPQGRNYGGFGGYNGGSDSRNGANRNYLGGSGGGGATHIGFKKQLLYAFNEDYATQLIMVA
-706 WGGRGGYAEG
+706 GGRGG
-716 DCTLDM
+716 D
-722 SKILYVCVGGKGNQY
+722 
-737 NNPTTSYGK
+737 SYD
-746 VYYNWGGGYGGG
+746 YTGGYGGG
-758 ATSIT
+758 DTAGACTS
-763 TTLRYEGVR
+763 YKEGVFVVTNYDAN
-772 KGLKSE
+772 GNFIGPQD
-778 TEKGQLAEYVNHKD
+778 TNVPNWYTFGYGIPGMMAYDYGN
-792 EVLLVAGGGGGAEW
+792 GGGGGGFW
-806 SGQYGGAGG
+806 GG
-815 GDNGGTPKTGT
+815 
-826 TNNYTGAK
+826 
-834 CWCFGKGATQTAGGD
+834 FATYYW
-849 AIGQD
+849 
-854 HVCNGGEKAGFGY
+854 K
-867 GGSAATNN
+867 SS
-875 DFGPTGGGGWYGGG
+875 GGGGTGYVNK
-889 GAPLG
+889 AFLDSEAKT
-894 GIAGGGSS
+894 IAG
-902 YGKTSNSPYSS
+902 NELFDSPS
-913 TAPILTNYKTIC
+913 
-925 GWSNF
+925 GVQ
-930 SPYNESENKIPVP
+930 ER
-943 GGKSNEFE
+943 
-951 QKGHEGHGA
+951 GHKGHGA
-960 CVITQTSFN
+960 AKISWEAKKCFNP